1 MALVKPAT
9 APPRS
14 VRPATSARYGADTQ
28 PGIRFFLAAWAA
40 ELSEVVA
47 ARRAVTSAAGAA
59 PDARSAFSDAAACDT
74 IVRFVT
80 TTWSWP
86 LAPVLRQDT
95 SWLGQLVDDQGAVV
109 GAEVAAEDRA
119 GAEVGA
125 EPRAEAAAED
135 RAEVEALAAAA
146 AEDGVASVFAGAL
159 TSLDS
164 DARLL

>member
-1 MALVKPAT
+1 
-9 APPRS
+9 
-14 VRPATSARYGADTQ
+14 
-28 PGIRFFLAAWAA
+28 
-40 ELSEVVA
+40 
-47 ARRAVTSAAGAA
+47 
-59 PDARSAFSDAAACDT
+59 
-74 IVRFVT
+74 VT